1 LNVKLRTLEQEGRWR
16 EIEELEERLE
26 TVEKALKGR
35 ERTVV

>member
-16 EIEELEERLE
+16 EIEELGERLE